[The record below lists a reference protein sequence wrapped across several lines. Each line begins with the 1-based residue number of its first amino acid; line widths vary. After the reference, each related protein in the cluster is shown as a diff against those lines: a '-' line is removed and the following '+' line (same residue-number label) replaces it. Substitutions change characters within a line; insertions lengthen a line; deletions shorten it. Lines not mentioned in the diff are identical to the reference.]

1 MHFYSTM
8 HGKSVHQQL
17 LACDLVRR
25 ACSGA
30 TEESIEAIRTA
41 VVGAGGLA
49 PDSECKC
56 PICLEDFVPGSVLRC
71 MDCTHTFHKLCLDKW
86 LSMKATC
93 PICQRSVP
101 EKP

>member
-1 MHFYSTM
+1 MSIRM
-8 HGKSVHQQL
+8 
-17 LACDLVRR
+17 ACELVGC

-30 TEESIEAIRTA
+30 TEEQIEAIRTA
-41 VVGAGGLA
+41 VVGVGGLA

-93 PICQRSVP
+93 PICQRPVP